1 MATKLMLVSQSADA
15 QLRADVA
22 AGRRP
27 CPEYLRLEANHGVE
41 LLDWSR
47 LPRLVHQRT
56 PASSLLHVL
65 AAARILDR
73 FDVVFSDG
81 EHLGVPLSLLIRI
94 RWPSKAHLVLGHHIT
109 TPTKRR
115 VFKLLG
121 AERGMSRIL
130 MHSRRQIEVAER
142 ELGVLRSRL
151 AFVPYFADTAFWC
164 PRPKAEDTLVV
175 TAGREHRDYA
185 SLAAACSGMHERV
198 VVAAGSLHSPRA
210 PWRIPS
216 SWPRNFE
223 VLGTLDRAS
232 LRELYAR
239 ATVVV
244 VPVLPTDFQ
253 AGVTT
258 LLEAMAMGKA
268 VVVTATDGQRDIVD
282 DGETGVLVPPG
293 DPGALRDAVRRLLDD
308 TGERARLGRN
318 ARRAVESRFS
328 LDVYATTLAA
338 HLDELAEAGAS
349 RRPGGDVQE
358 GRATPV
364 TT

>member
-15 QLRADVA
+15 QLRAEVA

-27 CPEYLRLEANHGVE
+27 CPEYLRLEADHGVE

-47 LPRLVHQRT
+47 LPKPVYQRT
-56 PASSLLHVL
+56 AASSLMHVL
-65 AAARILDR
+65 AAARKLDK

-115 VFKLLG
+115 VFKLVG

-130 MHSRRQIEVAER
+130 MHSRRQIELAAR
-142 ELGVLRSRL
+142 ELGLPRSRL
-151 AFVPYFADTAFWC
+151 AFVPYFADTAFWF
-164 PRPKAEDTLVV
+164 PRPQTEDALVV
-175 TAGREHRDYA
+175 AAGREHRDYA
-185 SLAAACSGMHERV
+185 TLAEACSGMREQV
-198 VVAAGSLHSPRA
+198 LVAAGSLHSPQA
-210 PWRIPS
+210 PWRVPS

-223 VLGTLDRAS
+223 VLQTLDRAS
-232 LRELYAR
+232 LRGLYAR

-293 DPGALRDAVRRLLDD
+293 DPGALRNAVRRLLDNAD
-308 TGERARLGRN
+308 ECARLGRN

-338 HLDELAEAGAS
+338 HLDELAEAGAP
-349 RRPGGDVQE
+349 RRPGGDVE
-358 GRATPV
+358 ERRATRV